1 MKKKILFCLASGIM
15 ALSLATGCGKEPN
28 NPPDVPS
35 PDDVTEY
42 VPDLTKS
49 VTLSIANN
57 YNASTCMK
65 YNAETDYTTPAGT
78 VIKKGA
84 FKPVYQKLQETLNFV
99 IDDVTSSSAKAVDQF
114 ANDWMTK
121 QYADI
126 ASGNVSKITEYSVSG
141 TTETILDISE
151 YLDYLPNFKK
161 FIKANPIVEETIYTE
176 KWGDQNDVGIY
187 YFPYFDGINDLE
199 KMTLLRA
206 DYVRKLL
213 DADLSDS
220 DYDTNASIWTKN
232 EYTPSVTDDSYS
244 VTVPVSLESNET
256 KVITKAAGVT
266 NIVAQQNALA
276 ASDRTGKVMV
286 KQLRKYIDDKYG
298 NQFAKRSDL
307 FLGVDSCY
315 DADEMIALMRVVR
328 VSPKLLTGSESV
340 EMVPFVPREYNN
352 QRIADMYRWAGQL
365 WGVRGLESRS
375 GYLFINSDGKIQ
387 DARGNEKTVQVL
399 ENLNAL
405 YKEGLILKD
414 FETKIGYGT
423 SNGKYAESIVV
434 GGNAN
439 YSGFMEYDY
448 AQTQGAWNDK
458 AGSKAIEGYD
468 FRPVLGAVNKIGAKS
483 VDGYVHFTESWRSV
497 KTQGWCLN
505 AALKNDQDKLM
516 RALALCDYLY
526 SAEGQQLN
534 SFGPED
540 EGYTSGTFNY
550 QGREVAK
557 FTDAALAQLNDANIG
572 KGSYTDYLRKY
583 VGATLPVGYVKEQGM
598 EYQCTTEKAR
608 NGLAIVNKAIVLGT
622 YKHVELKHTE
632 DPFFTIVPS
641 TFAVSRGSVAVK
653 QMLEDKTKLG
663 SIHSESSTS
672 TYNMWDKYI
681 MNGFGSVEAETL
693 TKENYLKLINET
705 YSLEVLVK
713 IYQDAYDFMI
723 A

>member
-1 MKKKILFCLASGIM
+1 MKKKILFGLASGVM
-15 ALSLATGCGKEPN
+15 ALSLATGCGDKPLT
-28 NPPDVPS
+28 PDPV
-35 PDDVTEY
+35 DDY
-42 VPDLTKS
+42 VPDLSKS
-49 VTLSIANN
+49 VTLSISNN
-57 YNASTCMK
+57 YDKSTGMK
-65 YNAETDYTTPAGT
+65 YTQDTDYTTPAGT

-99 IDDVTSSSAKAVDQF
+99 IDDVTSSSVKAVDQF
-114 ANDWMTK
+114 SNDWMTN

-141 TTETILDISE
+141 TSETILDISE

-161 FIKANPIVEETIYTE
+161 FIQENAIVSETIYTE

-220 DYDTNASIWTKN
+220 DYDTNASIWTTN
-232 EYTPSVTDDSYS
+232 EYTPSVEDDSYS

-266 NIVAQQNALA
+266 NIIAQQNALSA
-276 ASDRTGKVMV
+276 ADRTGKVMV
-286 KQLRKYIDDKYG
+286 QQLRKYIDDKYG
-298 NQFAKRSDL
+298 DQFAKRSDL

-328 VSPKLLTGSESV
+328 VSPKLLTGSETV

-375 GYLFINSDGKIQ
+375 GYLYIDSNGKLQ
-387 DARGNEKTVQVL
+387 DARGSEKTVKVL

-414 FETKIGYGT
+414 FETAAGYGVT
-423 SNGKYAESIVV
+423 NGKFAEAIVV

-448 AQTQGAWNDK
+448 SQTQGVWNDK
-458 AGSKAIEGYD
+458 AGSQAIEGYD
-468 FRPVLGAVNKIGAKS
+468 FRPVLGAVSKLDAES

-497 KTQGWCLN
+497 KSQGWCLN
-505 AALKNDQDKLM
+505 ASLKNDNDKLM

-526 SAEGQQLN
+526 SDEGQQLN

-557 FTDAALAQLNDANIG
+557 FTDEALAQLNNADIG
-572 KGSYTDYLRKY
+572 GGSYTNYLRKF

-598 EYQCTTEKAR
+598 EYQCTSENAK
-608 NGLAIVNKAIVLGT
+608 NGLAIINKAIELGT

-663 SIHSESSTS
+663 AIHSESKTDN
-672 TYNMWDKYI
+672 YNMWDKYV
-681 MNGFGSVEAETL
+681 MNGFGSVDPETL
-693 TKENYLKLINET
+693 TQEQYLKLINET

-713 IYQDAYDFMI
+713 IYQDAYDYMV